1 MIGLRSNRNVFR
13 SSIRCA
19 EPDCEGLCCPPNSFS
34 SPWKC
39 QICQAERSSQQVMQN
54 NAKFCNRMHIRSHF
68 RTCVTFTW
76 QGGWADVLC
85 GGRHGRFGLLQR
97 STPTRADDQQAC
109 FCSACVTCNFKLDN
123 ISVSFKVLGSP
134 GSSSQPLSGCWTLSQ
149 PRLCLRSSQAGWFL
163 LHFSTLNEA
172 QDFKFSFQAEPF
184 KAWAGASYTDQ
195 LPHSFGE
202 NKSY

>member
-1 MIGLRSNRNVFR
+1 M
-13 SSIRCA
+13 
-19 EPDCEGLCCPPNSFS
+19 PNSVTECILDHDFG
-34 SPWKC
+34 
-39 QICQAERSSQQVMQN
+39 
-54 NAKFCNRMHIRSHF
+54 
-68 RTCVTFTW
+68 TCLTCPW

-109 FCSACVTCNFKLDN
+109 FCSACVTFNFKLDN
-123 ISVSFKVLGSP
+123 FSVSFKVLGSP
-134 GSSSQPLSGCWTLSQ
+134 GSSSQPLSGCWTLPQ

-163 LHFSTLNEA
+163 LHFFTLLEA

-202 NKSY
+202 NKSYWTCTKHQVCAPRVLWHVPDVFPQNLREDIKS